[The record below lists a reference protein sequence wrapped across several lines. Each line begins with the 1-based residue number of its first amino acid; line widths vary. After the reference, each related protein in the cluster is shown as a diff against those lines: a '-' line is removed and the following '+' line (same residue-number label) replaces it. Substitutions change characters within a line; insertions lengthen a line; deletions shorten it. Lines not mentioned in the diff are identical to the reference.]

1 MSHFEQTLTL
11 RCVWILRDDL
21 LVLLSN
27 NVFST
32 GFVVRFLT
40 SDICER
46 QQLAIALVCYPAEVH
61 AQNSRCTTLK
71 YAIWC

>member
-11 RCVWILRDDL
+11 WCVWILRDDL
-21 LVLLSN
+21 LVSLSN

-40 SDICER
+40 SDIRER
-46 QQLAIALVCYPAEVH
+46 QQLAAALVRYA
-61 AQNSRCTTLK
+61 TLLK
-71 YAIWC
+71 YVHKTVGVLH

>member
-11 RCVWILRDDL
+11 WCVWILRDDL

-40 SDICER
+40 SDIRER
-46 QQLAIALVCYPAEVH
+46 QQLAAALVCYA
-61 AQNSRCTTLK
+61 TLLK
-71 YAIWC
+71 YVHKTVGVLH